1 MMTPLSVGDCAERT
15 RSFSPQDLEDYMRL
29 TGDQNPLHTLE
40 SGESRFGAPIVHG
53 MLLAGMISAL
63 IGSPGRAPFTS
74 VRSFVLSAR
83 YSAATLSPPP
93 VGSRRFT
100 RKTGRCACGYRSATR
115 NRSWCF
121 PATRWFCRPE
131 YIENEKKQKELPRQK

>member
-1 MMTPLSVGDCAERT
+1 MMTPLSIGDCAERT

-63 IGSPGRAPFTS
+63 IGTQLPGPGS
-74 VRSFVLSAR
+74 VYVSQELRFIRPVFCGDTVIAACRVAQIYPENGQVRLRVQIRNQKQELVLSGYAVV
-83 YSAATLSPPP
+83 LPP
-93 VGSRRFT
+93 
-100 RKTGRCACGYRSATR
+100 
-115 NRSWCF
+115 
-121 PATRWFCRPE
+121 
-131 YIENEKKQKELPRQK
+131 